1 MTTSRDRVAV
11 LALVLAAATACAP
24 TPTTPLA
31 EAACQARQ
39 VLGATIQ
46 EFQDLDPTTASKADY
61 RSAALAVR
69 EAFFTFRDIGYEV
82 ADENVTALNQAIDDL
97 EEAIEDLPDD
107 TDLSDAVATLE
118 PHLGAVA
125 AALEAMDADLDCP
138 E

>member
-1 MTTSRDRVAV
+1 MSRKRVAA

-46 EFQDLDPTTASKADY
+46 AFQDLDPTTASKADY
-61 RSAALAVR
+61 RSAAVAVR

-82 ADENVTALNQAIDDL
+82 ADEKVTALNQAVDDL
-97 EEAIEDLPDD
+97 EEVVEDLPDD
-107 TDLSDAVATLE
+107 TNLSDAVAALE
-118 PHLGAVA
+118 PQIGAVA
-125 AALEAMDADLDCP
+125 AALEAIDADLDCP